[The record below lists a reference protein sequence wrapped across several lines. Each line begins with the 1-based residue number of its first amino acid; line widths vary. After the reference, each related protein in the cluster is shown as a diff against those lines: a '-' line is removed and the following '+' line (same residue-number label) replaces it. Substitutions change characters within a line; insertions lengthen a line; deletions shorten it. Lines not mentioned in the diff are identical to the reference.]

1 MSIHIIIDG
10 YNLIRQSSS
19 LSILDR
25 QDIQIAR
32 DTLIDVLAAYKKMK
46 RHPIT
51 VVFDGTSAP
60 LLTPNRAQQKGI
72 KIIFS
77 RTGESADEVIKKMA
91 RRERE
96 KALVV
101 SSDRDVVD
109 SASAQGAATISST
122 HFESKLVMAGGAEAI
137 GAGRDEYEGWRPS
150 TKKKGPSKRL
160 SKKQRRN
167 RVKTRKL

>member
-19 LSILDR
+19 LSMLDQ
-25 QDIQIAR
+25 QDIQLAR
-32 DTLIDVLAAYKKMK
+32 ESLIDLLAAYKKMK

-60 LLTPNRAQQKGI
+60 QFSPNHDQQKGI

-77 RTGESADEVIKKMA
+77 RTGESADEVIKRMA
-91 RRERE
+91 RKERE

-109 SASAQGAATISST
+109 SAASQGAATISSSR
-122 HFESKLVMAGGAEAI
+122 FESKLAMSGDAYAF
-137 GAGRDEYEGWRPS
+137 GAGRDEYEGWQPS

>member
-1 MSIHIIIDG
+1 MAIHIIIDG
-10 YNLIRQSSS
+10 YNLIRQSAS
-19 LSILDR
+19 LSILDQ
-25 QDIQIAR
+25 QDIQSAR
-32 DTLIDVLAAYKKMK
+32 ETLIEILAAYKKMK

-51 VVFDGTSAP
+51 VVFDGASAP
-60 LLTPNRAQQKGI
+60 QFSPNRDQQKGI
-72 KIIFS
+72 KIVFS
-77 RTGESADEVIKKMA
+77 RTGESADAVIKTMA

-109 SASAQGAATISST
+109 SAASQGAATISSPS
-122 HFESKLVMAGGAEAI
+122 FESKLALSVDAFGT
-137 GAGRDEYEGWRPS
+137 GAGRDEHEGWQPS

-160 SKKQRRN
+160 SKRQRRN

>member
-19 LSILDR
+19 LSILDQ

-32 DTLIDVLAAYKKMK
+32 DTLIDILAAYKKMK
-46 RHPIT
+46 RHSIT

-60 LLTPNRAQQKGI
+60 QFSPNRDQQKGI

-77 RTGESADEVIKKMA
+77 RIGESADEVIKRMA
-91 RRERE
+91 RHERE

-109 SASAQGAATISST
+109 SAAALGAATISST
-122 HFESKLVMAGGAEAI
+122 HFESKLAMAGDTEAV
-137 GAGRDEYEGWRPS
+137 GAGRDEYEGWQPS

>member
-10 YNLIRQSSS
+10 YNLIRQSAS
-19 LSILDR
+19 LSILDQ
-25 QDIQIAR
+25 QDIQLAR
-32 DTLIDVLAAYKKMK
+32 ETLIDILAAYKKIK
-46 RHPIT
+46 RHLIT

-60 LLTPNRAQQKGI
+60 QFSPNRDQQKGI

-77 RTGESADEVIKKMA
+77 RTGESADEVIKTMA

-109 SASAQGAATISST
+109 SAASQGAATISST
-122 HFESKLVMAGGAEAI
+122 HFESKLAMSGDSMGV
-137 GAGRDEYEGWRPS
+137 GRDEYEGWQPS